1 MDRIVQ
7 AGVAIQGVGGFFEEP
22 GDFPTPDDIDFP
34 LHPEAPRPSVPGPPL
49 QRSLAFRM
57 ATLID
62 RLKVI
67 LIPLIEVLSSAFR
80 LFSPSDRGC
89 LRSRI

>member
-1 MDRIVQ
+1 VDLIGQ
-7 AGVAIQGVGGFFEEP
+7 SAVAIQGVGGFFEEP

-34 LHPEAPRPSVPGPPL
+34 LHPEAPRPSVHGPPL

-62 RLKVI
+62 RFKVI
-67 LIPLIEVLSSAFR
+67 LIPLIEVLISAFR
-80 LFSPSDRGC
+80 LFSPCDHGC
-89 LRSRI
+89 LRSRS